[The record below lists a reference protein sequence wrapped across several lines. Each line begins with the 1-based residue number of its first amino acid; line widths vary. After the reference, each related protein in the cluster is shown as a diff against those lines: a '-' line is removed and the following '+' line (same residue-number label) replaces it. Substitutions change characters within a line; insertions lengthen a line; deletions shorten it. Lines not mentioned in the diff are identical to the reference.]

1 MSYNLRMADREQVYL
16 MPPSIIDWLPDD
28 HLAFFVLD
36 VVDEL
41 DLSAFYGAY
50 REDGRGGA
58 VYDPALMLSILFYAY
73 AVGERSSRRIERRL
87 RDDVAFRV
95 IAANEAPDH
104 ATVARFRSRHQ
115 AAIAAL
121 FAQVLGLC
129 VREGLVETKVVA
141 IDGTKMV
148 ADASE
153 FSNKTA
159 RQLAEQILAEAEET
173 DRAED
178 EALGERRGDELPAH
192 LAPGPDRKARIKE
205 ALRQLEEGPNAG
217 KPTRSGKER
226 TANMTDPDSRKLLNK
241 GRFLQ
246 GYNAQAAVSDDQVIV
261 AADVTNNASDATVL
275 EPMVRSAQATLAE
288 VRAPEA
294 KTFLADA
301 GYWSADVLTTLEDS
315 ADVFVA
321 PRRNERANVRRQPDV
336 RRQSV
341 LELLAQGSINGKEAA
356 RRLGVSD
363 ARISQLRKDAT
374 PMGQPEA
381 WRRKMR
387 ARLDTEEGRALYR
400 RRKVTVEP
408 VFGNIKAN
416 LGFRRF
422 TRRGLGAVRSEWR
435 LICSTHNLL
444 KLHQARLA
452 I

>member
-1 MSYNLRMADREQVYL
+1 MSYNLRMADRDQVYL
-16 MPPSIIDWLPDD
+16 MPPSITDWLADD
-28 HLAFFVLD
+28 HLAFFILD

-58 VYDPALMLSILFYAY
+58 VYDPALMLAVLFYAY

-104 ATVARFRSRHQ
+104 ATIARFRSRHQ
-115 AAIAAL
+115 EAIAAL

-141 IDGTKMV
+141 IDGTKME
-148 ADASE
+148 ADASD

-178 EALGERRGDELPAH
+178 EALGQRRGDELPAH

-205 ALRQLEEGPNAG
+205 ALRQLQEDPRAG
-217 KPTRSGKER
+217 QPTRTGKER
-226 TANMTDPDSRKLLNK
+226 QANVTDPDSRKLLCQ
-241 GRFLQ
+241 GRYLQ

-261 AADVTNNASDATVL
+261 EAAVTNNASDATVL
-275 EPMVRSAQATLAE
+275 EPMVRSTQATLAE
-288 VRAPEA
+288 VEA
-294 KTFLADA
+294 QEAQTFLADA
-301 GYWSADVLTTLEDS
+301 GYWSTDALNTLDERADL
-315 ADVFVA
+315 FVA
-321 PRRNERANVRRQPDV
+321 PRGKEQANVRRQA
-336 RRQSV
+336 V
-341 LELLAQGSINGKEAA
+341 LDLLIDGSIDVKEAA
-356 RRLGVSD
+356 RRLEVTVQRVSV
-363 ARISQLRKDAT
+363 LRKEVLTA
-374 PMGQPEA
+374 GSNEA
-381 WRRKMR
+381 WRQHMR
-387 ARLDTEEGRALYR
+387 ARLDTQAGRALYR
-400 RRKVTVEP
+400 RRRVTVEP

-422 TRRGLGAVRSEWR
+422 TRRGIDAVRSEWR

-444 KLHQARLA
+444 KLRQHRLA

>member
-1 MSYNLRMADREQVYL
+1 MGYNLLMADRDQVYL
-16 MPPSIIDWLPDD
+16 MPPSITDWLPDD
-28 HLAFFVLD
+28 HLAFFVLE

-58 VYDPALMLSILFYAY
+58 VYDPALMLAVLFYAY

-95 IAANEAPDH
+95 IAANTAPDH
-104 ATVARFRSRHQ
+104 ATIARFRSRQ
-115 AAIAAL
+115 QEAVAAL

-141 IDGTKMV
+141 IDGTKMA

-153 FSNKTA
+153 LSNHTA
-159 RQLAEQILAEAEET
+159 RQLAEQILAEAEDT

-178 EALGERRGDELPAH
+178 EAYGERRGDELPEH
-192 LAPGPDRKARIKE
+192 LAPGPGRKARIKE
-205 ALRQLEEGPNAG
+205 ALRQLQEDPNAG
-217 KPTRSGKER
+217 KATRGGHER
-226 TANMTDPDSRKLLNK
+226 TANVTDPDSRKLLNK

-246 GYNAQAAVSDDQVIV
+246 GDNAQAAVSDDQVVV
-261 AADVTNNASDATVL
+261 AADVTNNASDATAL

-288 VRAPEA
+288 VEAPAAE
-294 KTFLADA
+294 TFLADA
-301 GYWSADVLTTLEDS
+301 GYWSTEVLNTLEDS

-321 PRRNERANVRRQPDV
+321 PRRNEQPDQL
-336 RRQSV
+336 RQDV
-341 LELLAQGSINGKEAA
+341 LDALIEGSIDTNEAA
-356 RRLGVSD
+356 RRLGVSL
-363 ARISQLRKDAT
+363 ARVSQLRKDAT
-374 PMGQPEA
+374 TVRSPEA
-381 WRRKMR
+381 WRRQMR
-387 ARLDTEEGRALYR
+387 ARLDTEGGRALYR
-400 RRKVTVEP
+400 RRQVTVEP

-444 KLHQARLA
+444 KLRQRRLA